1 MADPTNVVS
10 ESDSD
15 PLNEDNV
22 AVFVGAYATSTTI
35 LVPGGSAADSVTL
48 TYPAASTGNVTLAI
62 VGSAAATSSDA
73 YRSTAQFRV
82 RTHGGDD
89 SVKVL
94 NAANLTARPMMFSA
108 GLRGVFHSAA
118 WGCSV
123 VENRASFNPDL
134 KLHPRSARKIAM
146 AVTVVLDE
154 ELVGQLQPRADAVQ
168 ASVRD
173 FAVRILQDAVLRPA
187 ESKDW
192 KTINARRLDL
202 IAMEY
207 SQGLST
213 AEAQELDALQEVVS
227 KASEPE
233 DQRLL
238 KMLGGHEQK
247 ANSLFL

>member
-1 MADPTNVVS
+1 
-10 ESDSD
+10 
-15 PLNEDNV
+15 
-22 AVFVGAYATSTTI
+22 
-35 LVPGGSAADSVTL
+35 
-48 TYPAASTGNVTLAI
+48 
-62 VGSAAATSSDA
+62 
-73 YRSTAQFRV
+73 
-82 RTHGGDD
+82 
-89 SVKVL
+89 
-94 NAANLTARPMMFSA
+94 
-108 GLRGVFHSAA
+108 
-118 WGCSV
+118 
-123 VENRASFNPDL
+123 
-134 KLHPRSARKIAM
+134 M

-207 SQGLST
+207 SQGLSA

-233 DQRLL
+233 DRRLL
-238 KMLGGHEQK
+238 KMLGGHERK